1 MFSSKTDIG
10 SDDNLTVGAG
20 VVGGVGVVPPPPPP
34 PPQETINNKL
44 VVIDNNFFIL
54 LECMCVLI

>member
-1 MFSSKTDIG
+1 VFSSKTDIG
-10 SDDNLTVGAG
+10 SADKLTVGAG

-44 VVIDNNFFIL
+44 VVIDNNFFI
-54 LECMCVLI
+54 